1 MLDLNGAKVFGNLD
15 LRSGYPKMEL
25 HTDSRCIT
33 TFSMHLRIYRYKRL
47 NFRKSTASEIFHET
61 IEQVIQ
67 TNLEL
72 ETYMMML
79 CFFFLEKIGKS
90 SKDFEIVDLLL
101 IVESV

>member
-33 TFSMHLRIYRYKRL
+33 TFSMNLRIYRYKRL

-79 CFFFLEKIGKS
+79 CFFFFRENREHYDAALKGVI
-90 SKDFEIVDLLL
+90 
-101 IVESV
+101 